1 MSKEVSSWEQS
12 LKFALKTEVE
22 QKNLLLFFLCL
33 GIKKFVWALLS
44 KLHELSEYL
53 MMLGMAVEYVM

>member
-1 MSKEVSSWEQS
+1 M
-12 LKFALKTEVE
+12 
-22 QKNLLLFFLCL
+22 
-33 GIKKFVWALLS
+33 KKFVWALLS